1 MSQEEKL
8 KIFKQ
13 SMNSKEQIWT
23 EEIKAKNS
31 IFSVNFREVWHY
43 RDLLFMLVKKDYV
56 TFYKQT
62 ILGPIWF
69 FVQPILTT
77 LIYVLLFGQIAKLST
92 GGVPQ
97 IAFYLS
103 GITIWNYFSE
113 TLTKTSTVFKDNA
126 AVMGK
131 VYFPRLIMP
140 LSIVVSGL
148 MKFAIQFG
156 LFICVVLY
164 FTFVKQQIQPNLW
177 IIATPLLIILM
188 ASFSLG
194 LGMIFSSLT
203 TKYKDLVFLLT
214 FGIQLFMY
222 ATPVVYMTESIP
234 VSYKWII
241 EVNPLTAI
249 FECFRY
255 GFLGTGTFNPF
266 SLVYST
272 VITLV
277 ILIIGVVIFNK
288 VEKSFMDTV

>member
-1 MSQEEKL
+1 
-8 KIFKQ
+8 
-13 SMNSKEQIWT
+13 MNSEQQWT
-23 EEIKAKNS
+23 EEIKSQDSLFS
-31 IFSVNFREVWHY
+31 INFKELWHY
-43 RDLLFMLVKKDYV
+43 RDLLLMLLKRDFI

-92 GGVPQ
+92 DGTPQ
-97 IAFYLS
+97 IAFYLA

-113 TLTKTSTVFKDNA
+113 ALTKISTVFKDNA

-140 LSIVVSGL
+140 LSIIVSGL
-148 MKFAIQFG
+148 MKFAIQFA
-156 LFICVVLY
+156 LFIVVVLY
-164 FTFVKQQIQPNLW
+164 YSFVEIRIHPNIWVLM
-177 IIATPLLIILM
+177 TPFLLLLM
-188 ASFSLG
+188 AAFSLG

-222 ATPVVYMTESIP
+222 ATPVVYSVTSIP
-234 VSYKWII
+234 EQYQWII
-241 EVNPLTAI
+241 NVNPLTGI

-255 GFLGTGTFNPF
+255 GYLGSGNFRPSSLIFSSITISILLIVGT
-266 SLVYST
+266 
-272 VITLV
+272 
-277 ILIIGVVIFNK
+277 VVFNK

>member
-1 MSQEEKL
+1 MGNPCNL
-8 KIFKQ
+8 RTTMKI
-13 SMNSKEQIWT
+13 EQQWT
-23 EEIKAKNS
+23 EEIKSNDSLFS
-31 IFSVNFREVWHY
+31 INFKEVWQY
-43 RDLLFMLVKKDYV
+43 RDLLMMLVKKEYI

-92 GGVPQ
+92 DGSPQ

-103 GITIWNYFSE
+103 GITLWNYFSE
-113 TLTKTSTVFKDNA
+113 SLTRTASVFKDNA

-148 MKFAIQFG
+148 MKFAMQFA
-156 LFICVVLY
+156 LFICVILY
-164 FTFVKQQIQPNLW
+164 FTFVKGLIHPNIW
-177 IIATPLLIILM
+177 ILATPFLLLLM
-188 ASFSLG
+188 ACFSLG
-194 LGMIFSSLT
+194 MGMIFSSLT

-214 FGIQLFMY
+214 FGIQLLMY
-222 ATPVVYMTESIP
+222 ASPVVYSVSSIP
-234 VSYKWII
+234 EKYKWILLA
-241 EVNPLTAI
+241 NPLTGI

-255 GFLGTGTFNPF
+255 GFLGTGSFEPY
-266 SLVYST
+266 SLIMST
-272 VITLV
+272 GVN
-277 ILIIGVVIFNK
+277 LIILSIGVLIFNK

>member
-1 MSQEEKL
+1 MNTILNDQEWD
-8 KIFKQ
+8 
-13 SMNSKEQIWT
+13 S
-23 EEIKAKNS
+23 EIKSEDSLLS
-31 IFSVNFREVWHY
+31 INLQEVWQY
-43 RDLLFMLVKKDYV
+43 RDLLLMLVKKEYI

-92 GGVPQ
+92 DGTPQ

-103 GITIWNYFSE
+103 GITIWNYLSE
-113 TLTKTSTVFKDNA
+113 VLTKTSTVFKDNA

-148 MKFAIQFG
+148 LKFSIQFG
-156 LFICVVLY
+156 LFIFVVLY
-164 FTFVKQQIQPNLW
+164 FTFIEHKIHPNLW
-177 IIATPLLIILM
+177 VLATPFLLLLM

-222 ATPVVYMTESIP
+222 ATPVVYSISSMP
-234 VSYKWII
+234 EKYRWII
-241 EVNPLTAI
+241 NANPLTGI

-255 GFLGTGTFNPF
+255 GYLGSGNFEPS
-266 SLVYST
+266 SLIMSSGITAIVLILG
-272 VITLV
+272 VI
-277 ILIIGVVIFNK
+277 IFNK

>member
-1 MSQEEKL
+1 M
-8 KIFKQ
+8 KI
-13 SMNSKEQIWT
+13 EQQWT
-23 EEIKAKNS
+23 EEINS
-31 IFSVNFREVWHY
+31 HDSLFTINFKEVWQY
-43 RDLLFMLVKKDYV
+43 RDLLIMLVKKEYI

-92 GGVPQ
+92 DGSPQ

-103 GITIWNYFSE
+103 GITLWNYFSE
-113 TLTKTSTVFKDNA
+113 CLTKTSSVFKDNA

-148 MKFAIQFG
+148 MKFSIQFT
-156 LFICVVLY
+156 LFICVILY
-164 FTFVKQQIQPNLW
+164 FTFVKGLIHPNIW
-177 IIATPLLIILM
+177 VIATPFLLLLM
-188 ASFSLG
+188 ACFSLG
-194 LGMIFSSLT
+194 MGMIFSSLT

-214 FGIQLFMY
+214 FGIQLLMY
-222 ATPVVYMTESIP
+222 ASPVVFPISSIP
-234 VSYKWII
+234 EKYKWII
-241 EVNPLTAI
+241 ISNPLTGI

-255 GFLGTGTFNPF
+255 GFLGTGNFEPTSLIF
-266 SLVYST
+266 STLT
-272 VITLV
+272 TLV
-277 ILIIGVVIFNK
+277 ILTIGVLIFNK

>member
-1 MSQEEKL
+1 MS
-8 KIFKQ
+8 
-13 SMNSKEQIWT
+13 NSNQAWT
-23 EEIKAKNS
+23 EEIKAQDS
-31 IFSVNFREVWHY
+31 LFSVNLKEVWHY
-43 RDLLFMLVKKDYV
+43 RDLLMMLVKRDYV

-77 LIYVLLFGQIAKLST
+77 LMYVLLFGQIAKIST
-92 GGVPQ
+92 DGTPQ
-97 IAFYLS
+97 LAFYLS

-113 TLTKTSTVFKDNA
+113 SLTKTSTVFRDNA

-148 MKFAIQFG
+148 MKFGIQFG
-156 LFICVVLY
+156 LFVVVVLY
-164 FTFVKQQIQPNLW
+164 YTFIQQSIQPNIWVL
-177 IIATPLLIILM
+177 ATPFLLLIM
-188 ASFSLG
+188 ALFSLG

-222 ATPVVYMTESIP
+222 ATPVVYPVTAIP
-234 VSYKWII
+234 EHYRWV
-241 EVNPLTAI
+241 VNLNPLTGV

-255 GFLGTGTFNPF
+255 AFLGSGSFDPM
-266 SLVYST
+266 SLWVSIIST
-272 VITLV
+272 
-277 ILIIGVVIFNK
+277 ILLMVVGVVIFNK